1 MYLVIMTVNDSFYAR
16 SCHSGRI
23 HYNRNNDT
31 GIVILIVI
39 VIVIVIV
46 IIIIIIIIIV
56 IVIKE
61 RGRHE
66 HHFKADCRTC
76 RHHKIHCG

>member
-23 HYNRNNDT
+23 HYNRNKDT
-31 GIVILIVI
+31 GIVIS
-39 VIVIVIV
+39 IVIVIV
-46 IIIIIIIIIV
+46 IIIIIVIVIV

-76 RHHKIHCG
+76 RHYKIHCG